1 MTERP
6 VTETG
11 IFSRSGFS
19 NPSKSAELIK
29 TLKAEINHELLIDD
43 LSKVADPDNALLLLV
58 RIADQQDKNLDKVLK
73 DDDARLRL
81 LQVLGSSNG
90 LGEHLVTYPEDVLVF
105 LEESAINKASTKND
119 LIQIFTKASKTR
131 NWRWF
136 C

>member
-19 NPSKSAELIK
+19 NPSKSADLIK
-29 TLKAEINHELLIDD
+29 TLKAKINHELLIDD

-58 RIADQQDKNLDKVLK
+58 RIADQQDKNLDQVLK

-81 LQVLGSSNG
+81 LQVLGSSM
-90 LGEHLVTYPEDVLVF
+90 D
-105 LEESAINKASTKND
+105 
-119 LIQIFTKASKTR
+119 
-131 NWRWF
+131 
-136 C
+136 

>member
-19 NPSKSAELIK
+19 DPSKSAELIK
-29 TLKAEINHELLIDD
+29 TLKSNIDHEKLIED

-58 RIADQQDKNLDKVLK
+58 RIADQQDVNLNKVLR
-73 DDDARLRL
+73 DDEARLRL

-90 LGEHLVTYPEDVLVF
+90 LGEHLVTYPEDVQVF
-105 LEESAINKASTKND
+105 FTSCLPHKRSYF
-119 LIQIFTKASKTR
+119 IQIFISQL
-131 NWRWF
+131 
-136 C
+136 

>member
-29 TLKAEINHELLIDD
+29 TLKSEINHELLIDD

-58 RIADQQDKNLDKVLK
+58 RIADQQDKNLDKVLE
-73 DDDARLRL
+73 LRSEYGL
-81 LQVLGSSNG
+81 TFMAGPIEITEGPAAGQRIIYVLDPWNNQ
-90 LGEHLVTYPEDVLVF
+90 LELVEYER
-105 LEESAINKASTKND
+105 KAK
-119 LIQIFTKASKTR
+119 
-131 NWRWF
+131 
-136 C
+136 

>member
-29 TLKAEINHELLIDD
+29 TLNSEINHELLIDD

-73 DDDARLRL
+73 DNDARLRL

-105 LEESAINKASTKND
+105 LEESAINKASSKD
-119 LIQIFTKASKTR
+119 ELIQIFTKILQTELIYSKK
-131 NWRWF
+131 
-136 C
+136 

>member
-29 TLKAEINHELLIDD
+29 TLKSEINHELLIDD

-58 RIADQQDKNLDKVLK
+58 RIADQQDKNLNKVLK
-73 DDDARLRL
+73 DNDARLRL

-105 LEESAINKASTKND
+105 LEESAINKASSKD
-119 LIQIFTKASKTR
+119 ELIQIFTKNSFIKYVHY
-131 NWRWF
+131 
-136 C
+136 